1 MKVFYTK
8 TYNVWNDNT
17 RKQDIVV
24 QAAKQLNCDEVSLFK
39 FDDTYDSDDELHVRM
54 QGITAAVS
62 RDSIVIFQYPSM
74 VSARYDGFVMEH
86 LKNICGAK
94 VAVIVE
100 DLGSRIAPSDY
111 KQLSDEIN
119 LFNKA
124 DLLIVQSTEME
135 LYLKEN
141 GLKKMP
147 VMYQRVW
154 DYPYDFYLDEQE
166 IDKKVE
172 QIHDIS
178 MQHMLDLKKAGLA
191 LTATTDR
198 ENKYGLMIN
207 PFETGFCICACI
219 PMIVPEQTNIA
230 EFVSRYGIGFVMS
243 DGENIDDVLNR
254 ISDGDIVQ
262 AQEQEKKLAPAV
274 ADGMFTKL
282 MLQEVVCRIIDNTC
296 LIYPKIIF

>member
-17 RKQDIVV
+17 RKHDIVA
-24 QAAKQLNCDEVSLFK
+24 QAAKKLNCDEVSLFK

-154 DYPYDFYLDEQE
+154 DYPYDFYLDELE
-166 IDKKVE
+166 IDKKMDK
-172 QIHDIS
+172 IHDIS
-178 MQHMLDLKKAGLA
+178 MRHMLDIKKAGLA
-191 LTATTDR
+191 LTATTDW

-243 DGENIDDVLNR
+243 EDENTDDVLNR
-254 ISDGDIVQ
+254 ISDGDIAQ

-296 LIYPKIIF
+296 LI

>member
-17 RKQDIVV
+17 RKQDIVA
-24 QAAKQLNCDEVSLFK
+24 QAAKKLNCDEVSLFK

-100 DLGSRIAPSDY
+100 DLGSRIATSDY

-135 LYLKEN
+135 LNLKEN

-154 DYPYDFYLDEQE
+154 DYPYDFYLEELE
-166 IDKKVE
+166 IDKKMDK
-172 QIHDIS
+172 IHDIS
-178 MQHMLDLKKAGLA
+178 MRHMLDIKKAGLA

-198 ENKYGLMIN
+198 KNKYDLMIN

-254 ISDGDIVQ
+254 ISDGDIAQ

-296 LIYPKIIF
+296 LI

>member
-17 RKQDIVV
+17 RKQDIVA
-24 QAAKQLNCDEVSLFK
+24 QAAKKLNCDEVSLFK

-62 RDSIVIFQYPSM
+62 RDSIVIFRYPSM

-243 DGENIDDVLNR
+243 EDENTDDVLNR
-254 ISDGDIVQ
+254 ISDGDIAQ

-274 ADGMFTKL
+274 SDGMFTKL

-296 LIYPKIIF
+296 LI

>member
-17 RKQDIVV
+17 RKQDIVA
-24 QAAKQLNCDEVSLFK
+24 QAAKKLNCDEVSLFK

-100 DLGSRIAPSDY
+100 DLGSRIASSDY

-243 DGENIDDVLNR
+243 EDENIDDVLNR
-254 ISDGDIVQ
+254 ISDGDIAQ

-296 LIYPKIIF
+296 LI